1 MLKKVIAF
9 IDGEN
14 LTFRYEAMLAE
25 GRKPQPDVIHEPSS
39 FVWSPKLTLW
49 SHFDLIRVHYFTS
62 AVGDDD
68 RVTQL
73 QRRISTTE
81 FICEGAGFRGNSKL
95 IPRVHK
101 KSAASR
107 KTKVVDVELT
117 MDVMRAA
124 LTMPVDGIY
133 LLSGDGDYLP
143 LLREVTR
150 SSKQLYTGAFSSGMA
165 EGIRH
170 MGEAFVDLDQLFF
183 EAAQ

>member
-25 GRKPQPDVIHEPSS
+25 GRKPQPDVIHVPSS

-62 AVGDDD
+62 VVGDED
-68 RVTQL
+68 RVAQL
-73 QRRISTTE
+73 QRQIGTTE
-81 FICEGAGFRGNSKL
+81 FVCEGGGFRGNSKL
-95 IPRVHK
+95 IPRIHK

-124 LTMPVDGIY
+124 LTMPIDGIY
-133 LLSGDGDYLP
+133 VLSGDGDYLP
-143 LLREVTR
+143 LFREVTR
-150 SSKQLYTGAFSSGMA
+150 SNKQLYTGAFSSGLA
-165 EGIRH
+165 DGIRH
-170 MGEAFVDLDQLFF
+170 VGEAFVDLDSLFF
-183 EAAQ
+183 QPAQ